1 MCDALQK
8 WFAAE
13 VKKVEID
20 EVEKFNF
27 LMNNAP
33 RDCQICDFP
42 IDPFAEGGWFHH
54 VCLAEYLYL
63 ENIYSKRELFK
74 MGISEFE
81 VFFAKIKQ
89 LMGYLEEFCSSI
101 EFENLKSLR
110 DGVPNEE
117 VDRIIAD
124 ITSTRTARL
133 DKKNTKEPTKTKA
146 ICCYLY
152 KKSVRFLKNDNISLE
167 LPFSNNFSSNLSGIA
182 SNKPVVHH
190 SHVSGKIVGFVH
202 EFCHLK
208 VRENYYT
215 IPVIAHNQFRFNFFF
230 IMMSIRPTVWETT
243 EIKIGAKN
251 ASNVNFAAI
260 GNQVRFIDT
269 IKYFQQSL
277 ENLADSMNDAEKL
290 NIRDTFARV
299 LQYRLLFCTPNE
311 RKWVLDYLAKGKG
324 TIPYQKITQ
333 FHSLLLRLPE
343 EFFLK
348 DDFYSTLRE
357 REPLTNGSMKT
368 LKNFLDC

>member
-1 MCDALQK
+1 MY
-8 WFAAE
+8 
-13 VKKVEID
+13 V
-20 EVEKFNF
+20 
-27 LMNNAP
+27 
-33 RDCQICDFP
+33 
-42 IDPFAEGGWFHH
+42 
-54 VCLAEYLYL
+54 
-63 ENIYSKRELFK
+63 
-74 MGISEFE
+74 
-81 VFFAKIKQ
+81 
-89 LMGYLEEFCSSI
+89 
-101 EFENLKSLR
+101 
-110 DGVPNEE
+110 
-117 VDRIIAD
+117 
-124 ITSTRTARL
+124 
-133 DKKNTKEPTKTKA
+133 
-146 ICCYLY
+146 
-152 KKSVRFLKNDNISLE
+152 FLKNDNIDLE
-167 LPFSNNFSSNLSGIA
+167 LPFSKNFLYNLLGIA

-215 IPVIAHNQFRFNFFF
+215 ISVIAHNQFRFNFFF

-260 GNQVRFIDT
+260 GNQVQFIDT

-277 ENLADSMNDAEKL
+277 GNLADSMIDAEKQ

-299 LQYRLLFCTPNE
+299 LQYRLLFCTPDE

-333 FHSLLLRLPE
+333 FDSLVLRPRE

-348 DDFYSTLRE
+348 GDFYSTLRE
-357 REPLTNGSMKT
+357 RAVDEQEYEDVK
-368 LKNFLDC
+368 KFLDC

>member
-1 MCDALQK
+1 M
-8 WFAAE
+8 
-13 VKKVEID
+13 
-20 EVEKFNF
+20 
-27 LMNNAP
+27 
-33 RDCQICDFP
+33 
-42 IDPFAEGGWFHH
+42 
-54 VCLAEYLYL
+54 
-63 ENIYSKRELFK
+63 
-74 MGISEFE
+74 
-81 VFFAKIKQ
+81 
-89 LMGYLEEFCSSI
+89 
-101 EFENLKSLR
+101 
-110 DGVPNEE
+110 
-117 VDRIIAD
+117 
-124 ITSTRTARL
+124 
-133 DKKNTKEPTKTKA
+133 
-146 ICCYLY
+146 
-152 KKSVRFLKNDNISLE
+152 
-167 LPFSNNFSSNLSGIA
+167 
-182 SNKPVVHH
+182 VHH
-190 SHVSGKIVGFVH
+190 SHVSGKVVGFVH
-202 EFCHLK
+202 EFCNLK

-215 IPVIAHNQFRFNFFF
+215 ILVIVRNQFRFDFFF

-251 ASNVNFAAI
+251 PSNVNFAAI

-277 ENLADSMNDAEKL
+277 GNLAYSMNNAEKQ

-299 LQYRLLFCTPNE
+299 LQYRLLFCTPDE

>member
-1 MCDALQK
+1 M
-8 WFAAE
+8 
-13 VKKVEID
+13 
-20 EVEKFNF
+20 
-27 LMNNAP
+27 
-33 RDCQICDFP
+33 
-42 IDPFAEGGWFHH
+42 
-54 VCLAEYLYL
+54 
-63 ENIYSKRELFK
+63 
-74 MGISEFE
+74 
-81 VFFAKIKQ
+81 
-89 LMGYLEEFCSSI
+89 
-101 EFENLKSLR
+101 
-110 DGVPNEE
+110 
-117 VDRIIAD
+117 
-124 ITSTRTARL
+124 
-133 DKKNTKEPTKTKA
+133 
-146 ICCYLY
+146 
-152 KKSVRFLKNDNISLE
+152 KNDNIDLE
-167 LPFSNNFSSNLSGIA
+167 LPFSKNFLYNLSGIA

-243 EIKIGAKN
+243 EIKIGTKN

-299 LQYRLLFCTPNE
+299 LQYRLLFCTPDE

-324 TIPYQKITQ
+324 TTPYQKITQ